1 MILRHGIRATLVERM
16 AAAQSFQAQ
25 PDALSNAMDFN
36 RLAHVFRAGGMEAAR
51 RWQQGR
57 NQEFV
62 PAEDDDE
69 DTGGDSLH
77 LLKKRLTSF

>member
-1 MILRHGIRATLVERM
+1 MPPCVERM

-25 PDALSNAMDFN
+25 PDALSGAMDFD
-36 RLAHVFRAGGMEAAR
+36 RFAHVFRAGRVEAAGR
-51 RWQQGR
+51 RQQGR
-57 NQEFV
+57 NQTFV

-69 DTGGDSLH
+69 DAGGDSLH